1 MHRFEQDESNASS
14 HTLEHFPIHM
24 ATRSSQRNRTQV
36 DRSGLISTE
45 GTHFEATLVLSDAAD
60 TPRSLTPYSTPSPSA
75 PGLVS
80 LLPSTQTQNR
90 MSSLGE
96 DDDEQQRQPS
106 DGEHDQSDDEQQ
118 HALGRQR
125 RSASSTSAAAAA
137 AGAGSA
143 AGGGGK
149 KKAPWTCS
157 EDLALC
163 SSLQQWVTKNKGMM
177 PSAPKGKAL
186 HGWDVVAAG
195 TPKLKASAAAD
206 KTAAAKA
213 AYNRWGKIRTDLKVM
228 SRQREGRGAGKQAD
242 RCDERAQS
250 LTCFS
255 VRVCDDEQAQL
266 DAVVDTF
273 KDELGGLIIAEVE
286 TSLGLDEDEK
296 PNASQVASM
305 QAAKDK
311 RTAAAMRHLN
321 VVKNGSYGFLQWE
334 EGYTRSAHEEEAW
347 KDA

>member
-1 MHRFEQDESNASS
+1 
-14 HTLEHFPIHM
+14 M
-24 ATRSSQRNRTQV
+24 ATRSSQRIRTQV
-36 DRSGLISTE
+36 NRSGLISTE

-96 DDDEQQRQPS
+96 NDDEQVAQTS
-106 DGEHDQSDDEQQ
+106 DGEQEQSDDEQQ

-143 AGGGGK
+143 TAAGGK
-149 KKAPWTCS
+149 KKPPWNCA

-177 PSAPKGKAL
+177 PGAPKGKAL

-195 TPKLKASAAAD
+195 TPKLKASAAED
-206 KTAAAKA
+206 KGAAARA
-213 AYNRWGKIRTDLKVM
+213 AHNRWGKIRSDLKVM
-228 SRQREGRGAGKQAD
+228 SRNRMGG
-242 RCDERAQS
+242 
-250 LTCFS
+250 
-255 VRVCDDEQAQL
+255 EQA
-266 DAVVDTF
+266 
-273 KDELGGLIIAEVE
+273 GR
-286 TSLGLDEDEK
+286 
-296 PNASQVASM
+296 QV
-305 QAAKDK
+305 
-311 RTAAAMRHLN
+311 
-321 VVKNGSYGFLQWE
+321 
-334 EGYTRSAHEEEAW
+334 
-347 KDA
+347 